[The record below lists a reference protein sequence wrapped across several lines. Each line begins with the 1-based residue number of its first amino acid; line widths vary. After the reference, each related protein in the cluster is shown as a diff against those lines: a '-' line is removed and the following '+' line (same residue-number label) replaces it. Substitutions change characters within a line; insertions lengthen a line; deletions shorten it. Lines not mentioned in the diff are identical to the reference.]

1 MKDTKINLVANHLI
15 TKRKITSW
23 EAIERYH
30 ATRLADIIYV
40 LKSEGWDIMT
50 EMVKDPSGT
59 RYAVYRYISA
69 PRKGRKA
76 A

>member
-50 EMVKDPSGT
+50 EMVKQDGV
-59 RYAVYRYISA
+59 RFAVYRYISA
-69 PRKGRKA
+69 PRKGRLA

>member
-1 MKDTKINLVANHLI
+1 MKDTKINLVAKHLI
-15 TKRKITSW
+15 RKRKITSW

-40 LKSEGWDIMT
+40 LKSEGWDIIT
-50 EMVKDPSGT
+50 EMVKQDGV
-59 RYAVYRYISA
+59 RFAVYRYISA
-69 PRKGRKA
+69 PRKGRLA

>member
-50 EMVKDPSGT
+50 EMVKQDGV
-59 RYAVYRYISA
+59 RFAVYRYISA
-69 PRKGRKA
+69 PRKSRVA

>member
-1 MKDTKINLVANHLI
+1 MKNTKINLVANHLI
-15 TKRKITSW
+15 TNRKITSW

-50 EMVKDPSGT
+50 EMVKQDGV
-59 RYAVYRYISA
+59 RFAVYRYISA

>member
-50 EMVKDPSGT
+50 EMVKQDGV
-59 RYAVYRYISA
+59 RFAVYRYISA
-69 PRKGRKA
+69 PRKRRKA

>member
-1 MKDTKINLVANHLI
+1 MKDTKINLVAKHLI
-15 TKRKITSW
+15 SKRKITSW

-50 EMVKDPSGT
+50 EMVKQDGV
-59 RYAVYRYISA
+59 RFAVYRYISA
-69 PRKGRKA
+69 PRKGRVA
-76 A
+76 

>member
-23 EAIERYH
+23 EAIDRYH

-50 EMVKDPSGT
+50 EMVKQDGV
-59 RYAVYRYISA
+59 RFAVYRYISA

>member
-50 EMVKDPSGT
+50 EMVKQDGV
-59 RYAVYRYISA
+59 RFAVYRYISA

>member
-50 EMVKDPSGT
+50 EMVKQDGV
-59 RYAVYRYISA
+59 RFAVYRYISA
-69 PRKGRKA
+69 PRKGRA
-76 A
+76 AA

>member
-1 MKDTKINLVANHLI
+1 MKDTKINLVAKHLI
-15 TKRKITSW
+15 SKRKITSW

-40 LKSEGWDIMT
+40 LKSEGWDIIT
-50 EMVKDPSGT
+50 EMVKQDGV
-59 RYAVYRYISA
+59 RFAVYRYISA
-69 PRKGRKA
+69 PRKGRLA

>member
-1 MKDTKINLVANHLI
+1 MKDTKINLVAKHLI
-15 TKRKITSW
+15 SKRKITSW

-50 EMVKDPSGT
+50 EMVKQDGV
-59 RYAVYRYISA
+59 RFAVYRYISA
-69 PRKGRKA
+69 PRKGRIA

>member
-23 EAIERYH
+23 EAINRYH

-40 LKSEGWDIMT
+40 LKSEGWDIIT
-50 EMVKDPSGT
+50 EMVKQDGV
-59 RYAVYRYISA
+59 RFAVYRYISA
-69 PRKGRKA
+69 PRKGRLA

>member
-23 EAIERYH
+23 EAIDRYH

-50 EMVKDPSGT
+50 EMVKQDGV
-59 RYAVYRYISA
+59 RFAVYRYISA
-69 PRKGRKA
+69 PRKGRLA

>member
-50 EMVKDPSGT
+50 DMVKQDGV
-59 RYAVYRYISA
+59 RFAVYRYISA

>member
-1 MKDTKINLVANHLI
+1 MKDTKINLVAKHLI
-15 TKRKITSW
+15 KKRKITSW

-40 LKSEGWDIMT
+40 LKSEGWDIIT
-50 EMVKDPSGT
+50 EMVKQDGV
-59 RYAVYRYISA
+59 RFAVYRYISA
-69 PRKGRKA
+69 PRKGRLA

>member
-1 MKDTKINLVANHLI
+1 MKDTKINLVAKHLI
-15 TKRKITSW
+15 SKRKITSW

-50 EMVKDPSGT
+50 EMVKQDGV
-59 RYAVYRYISA
+59 RFAVYRYISA

>member
-23 EAIERYH
+23 EAIDRYH

-50 EMVKDPSGT
+50 EMVKQDGV
-59 RYAVYRYISA
+59 RFAVYRYISA
-69 PRKGRKA
+69 PRKGRIA

>member
-23 EAIERYH
+23 EAIDRYH

-50 EMVKDPSGT
+50 EMVKQDGV
-59 RYAVYRYISA
+59 RFAVYRYISA
-69 PRKGRKA
+69 PRKGRVA

>member
-1 MKDTKINLVANHLI
+1 MKDTKINLVAKHLI
-15 TKRKITSW
+15 SKRKITSW

-50 EMVKDPSGT
+50 EMVKQDGV
-59 RYAVYRYISA
+59 RFAVSRYISA

-76 A
+76 V

>member
-1 MKDTKINLVANHLI
+1 MKDTKINLVAKHLI

-30 ATRLADIIYV
+30 ATRLADIIFD
-40 LKSEGWDIMT
+40 LKAEGWDIIT
-50 EMVKDPSGT
+50 EMVKDPSGV

-69 PRKGRKA
+69 PRKGRVA
-76 A
+76 V

>member
-50 EMVKDPSGT
+50 EMVKQDGV
-59 RYAVYRYISA
+59 RFAVYRYISA

-76 A
+76 V

>member
-1 MKDTKINLVANHLI
+1 MKDSKINLVANHLI

-23 EAIERYH
+23 EAIDRYH

-50 EMVKDPSGT
+50 EMVKKDGV
-59 RYAVYRYISA
+59 RFAVYRYISA
-69 PRKGRKA
+69 PRKGRLA

>member
-1 MKDTKINLVANHLI
+1 MKDTKINLVAKHLI
-15 TKRKITSW
+15 SKRKITSW

-50 EMVKDPSGT
+50 EMVKQNGV
-59 RYAVYRYISA
+59 RFAVYRYISA
-69 PRKGRKA
+69 PRKGRTA